1 MTTYKVKVVGHGV
14 IFRTNERERAERRAA
29 LCVPQAQARVIAI
42 PESR

>member
-14 IFRTNERERAERRAA
+14 IWRGLDPRKAQARRD
-29 LCVPQAQARVIAI
+29 LCIPEAQARVIAI